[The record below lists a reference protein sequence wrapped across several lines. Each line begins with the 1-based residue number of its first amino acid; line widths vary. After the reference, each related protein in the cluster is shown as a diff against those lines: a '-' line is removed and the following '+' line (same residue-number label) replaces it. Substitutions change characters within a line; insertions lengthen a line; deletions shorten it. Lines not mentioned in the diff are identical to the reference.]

1 MRLTK
6 TTVKKIIGYLSS
18 IIVLIFLGE
27 PMVAG
32 VGEAIDLIGEEGA
45 ATESASNPYRY

>member
-6 TTVKKIIGYLSS
+6 PVIKKIIGYLSS

-27 PMVAG
+27 PALDSMG
-32 VGEAIDLIGEEGA
+32 TMIELY
-45 ATESASNPYRY
+45 SQRSNLGM

>member
-6 TTVKKIIGYLSS
+6 PAIKKIIGYLSS

-27 PMVAG
+27 DFLQGSAETMG
-32 VGEAIDLIGEEGA
+32 IFFGGA
-45 ATESASNPYRY
+45 V